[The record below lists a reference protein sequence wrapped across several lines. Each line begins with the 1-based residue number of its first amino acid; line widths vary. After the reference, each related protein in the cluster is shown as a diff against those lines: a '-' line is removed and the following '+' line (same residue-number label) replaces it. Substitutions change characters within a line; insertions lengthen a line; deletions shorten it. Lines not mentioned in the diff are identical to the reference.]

1 MRSSLFKTRCTPTSQ
16 NRVTS
21 ENKQQDYS
29 LPSSMRRNLL
39 SHVSNGSVYTTGPL
53 LVANLTAYCYMVAE
67 NKDEKLCLGS
77 VDSER

>member
-1 MRSSLFKTRCTPTSQ
+1 
-16 NRVTS
+16 
-21 ENKQQDYS
+21 
-29 LPSSMRRNLL
+29 MRRNLL